1 MREAEEFV
9 FQQGAKLFKLY
20 NLKRLAV
27 ENEDYATA
35 KKIKEHISDV
45 EYNTLMVDPETGE
58 IPDEINPR
66 VLTLNPSN
74 QKTPLQLQQ
83 ELQQSINEKS

>member
-1 MREAEEFV
+1 
-9 FQQGAKLFKLY
+9 
-20 NLKRLAV
+20 LAI

-66 VLTLNPSN
+66 ILTLNPAN
-74 QKTPLQLQQ
+74 QKTPL
-83 ELQQSINEKS
+83 